1 MCDPLGRLGGVLQR
15 KAVFSFGGAV
25 SFSSPLR
32 KQMFFFFLTSH
43 SHWTCAIGGL
53 AMAVLVSK
61 LSMAAFAAADLCRPL
76 LKKAPSIGISFGER
90 GTLLSLDSMRPRP
103 PVFLRRALAFRSFSS
118 TPPPP
123 SSSQSFPNFAT
134 ISLSAPAP
142 HVVTVTLNRP
152 EKLNAMNKVTS
163 ASVQKCLPW

>member
-1 MCDPLGRLGGVLQR
+1 
-15 KAVFSFGGAV
+15 VF
-25 SFSSPLR
+25 
-32 KQMFFFFLTSH
+32 QIFLTSQSQSQSPDMRPTGERH
-43 SHWTCAIGGL
+43 SAN
-53 AMAVLVSK
+53 AAV
-61 LSMAAFAAADLCRPL
+61 AAANLCRPL
-76 LKKAPSIGISFGER
+76 LQKPPSMGICSGER
-90 GTLLSLDSMRPRP
+90 DTLLSLNSMRPPP

-118 TPPPP
+118 TPPPS

-163 ASVQKCLPW
+163 ACVKQCSSW

>member
-1 MCDPLGRLGGVLQR
+1 MLQR
-15 KAVFSFGGAV
+15 NPVFSFGGAV
-25 SFSSPLR
+25 SFSSPPTQTASTRHRLFVFIFAHVIQSQSLDMR
-32 KQMFFFFLTSH
+32 HRRPCT
-43 SHWTCAIGGL
+43 
-53 AMAVLVSK
+53 
-61 LSMAAFAAADLCRPL
+61 MAALAAADLCPAL
-76 LKKAPSIGISFGER
+76 CFKKPPSIGICFGER
-90 GTLLSLDSMRPRP
+90 DTLLSLDSMRPPP
-103 PVFLRRALAFRSFSS
+103 PVFLRRALSFRSFSS

-163 ASVQKCLPW
+163 ASVQKCLPR